1 MTWQEKYLSPYIQK
15 EKLSLSKMLKF
26 FHDFWILLIHSLSPH
41 EFPREPNEE
50 LPDIESKDGKIYDV
64 CLNIYNDANER
75 IDKIENKAFNLIR
88 YISALFAVFA
98 FIFVQLADSFFFK
111 IILLISIILLI
122 ISIIISFRC
131 LNVKSIKTIFIPD
144 IYDFESKEA
153 KENFKKK
160 KILKT
165 YLNNSIY
172 NHNVADN
179 LADMLKAARYVLIT
193 AMFVG
198 LIGSGTALSIQYFD
212 TIKKE
217 SSKVDKNIFLN
228 EVKNSLTTTQ
238 HTLDLLKTNI
248 ENQNIE
254 LKFKK
259 ISNEIDSLRI
269 KLNFTQENYIQLKM
283 KIDNINNELNLIN
296 KSISNK

>member
-1 MTWQEKYLSPYIQK
+1 MNQ
-15 EKLSLSKMLKF
+15 
-26 FHDFWILLIHSLSPH
+26 
-41 EFPREPNEE
+41 
-50 LPDIESKDGKIYDV
+50 
-64 CLNIYNDANER
+64 
-75 IDKIENKAFNLIR
+75 
-88 YISALFAVFA
+88 
-98 FIFVQLADSFFFK
+98 
-111 IILLISIILLI
+111 
-122 ISIIISFRC
+122 
-131 LNVKSIKTIFIPD
+131 
-144 IYDFESKEA
+144 
-153 KENFKKK
+153 
-160 KILKT
+160 
-165 YLNNSIY
+165 
-172 NHNVADN
+172 
-179 LADMLKAARYVLIT
+179 
-193 AMFVG
+193 
-198 LIGSGTALSIQYFD
+198 
-212 TIKKE
+212 KE